1 MQESDAPAF
10 NFDFDIEV
18 FEKAGVAPEKARRI
32 GGFVSTSALDKQ
44 GERVLQ
50 EGLDF
55 SPFLQDGW
63 FNDNHSKAT
72 ADIVGFPETAKLM
85 RKGERLPSGQA
96 ADKTGWF
103 VEGYLLQGHPPSD
116 RIWELAKALQKTP
129 RRLGF
134 SVEGRVTQRM
144 NKAGEPIVARAVVK
158 NVAVTNCPVN
168 NQTSLEVLAKSLSA
182 LDMSKALEAG
192 GGDDGG
198 GGAPAP
204 GSGRAL
210 MPESI
215 EGYRAAVGFRAPKGS
230 PRGASPEGFTEASR
244 NGAQPTGGKK
254 KKKKLTKS
262 AALDLIHSRYPGIT
276 NHTAARIF
284 RFAVAHVAR

>member
-1 MQESDAPAF
+1 LQESDAPAF

-72 ADIVGFPETAKLM
+72 ADIVGFPETAKLI
-85 RKGERLPSGQA
+85 RKGERLPSGTS

-182 LDMSKALEAG
+182 IEMSKALEVG
-192 GGDDGG
+192 PPPG
-198 GGAPAP
+198 PASDP
-204 GSGRAL
+204 GSIPAGVPLSGMGAGRVL

-215 EGYRAAVGFRAPKGS
+215 GGYA
-230 PRGASPEGFTEASR
+230 GAFGNP
-244 NGAQPTGGKK
+244 NGAQPRKK

-284 RFAVAHVAR
+284 RFAVAHASH

>member
-1 MQESDAPAF
+1 MRETESAF
-10 NFDFDIEV
+10 AFDFEMEA

-32 GGFVSTSALDKQ
+32 GGFVSTADLDKQ

-72 ADIVGFPETAKLM
+72 ADIVGFPESAKLI
-85 RKGERLPSGQA
+85 RKGERLPSGSPATQ
-96 ADKTGWF
+96 TGWF

-116 RIWELAKALQKTP
+116 RLWDLAQSLQKTP

-144 NKAGEPIVARAVVK
+144 SKAGEPIVARAVVK

-168 NQTSLEVLAKSLSA
+168 NRTALEVLAKSLSA
-182 LDMSKALEAG
+182 MEMSKALEAG
-192 GGDDGG
+192 PSPGPAADPGRVPAGVALTG
-198 GGAPAP
+198 MGA
-204 GSGRAL
+204 GRVI
-210 MPESI
+210 MPESLD
-215 EGYRAAVGFRAPKGS
+215 GY
-230 PRGASPEGFTEASR
+230 GA
-244 NGAQPTGGKK
+244 NGAQPGKRKK
-254 KKKKLTKS
+254 KRRKLTKS
-262 AALDLIHSRYPGIT
+262 AALDTIHRRYPGIT
-276 NHTAARIF
+276 NQTAGRIF
-284 RFAVAHVAR
+284 RFAVEHASR

>member
-1 MQESDAPAF
+1 MRETESSFA
-10 NFDFDIEV
+10 FDFEMEA

-32 GGFVSTSALDKQ
+32 GGFVSTADLDKQ

-72 ADIVGFPETAKLM
+72 ADIVGFPETAKLI
-85 RKGERLPSGQA
+85 RKGERLPSGSI
-96 ADKTGWF
+96 ADKSGWF

-116 RIWELAKALQKTP
+116 RLWELAQALQKTP

-144 NKAGEPIVARAVVK
+144 SKAGEPIVARAVVR
-158 NVAVTNCPVN
+158 NVAITNCPVN
-168 NQTSLEVLAKSLSA
+168 NKTALEVLAKSLSA
-182 LDMSKALEAG
+182 ADMSKALEV
-192 GGDDGG
+192 
-198 GGAPAP
+198 GAPAGPASDP
-204 GSGRAL
+204 GAVPAGVPLRGAGAGRVL

-215 EGYRAAVGFRAPKGS
+215 GDYAPK
-230 PRGASPEGFTEASR
+230 A
-244 NGAQPTGGKK
+244 KK
-254 KKKKLTKS
+254 RKKKLTKS
-262 AALDLIHSRYPGIT
+262 EALAIIRARYPGIT
-276 NHTAARIF
+276 PKTASRIL
-284 RFAVAHVAR
+284 RFAVDHAAR